1 MRVSLP
7 VDPNRKT
14 QSEVATVNGS
24 RVTDIPTPRII
35 AYDAT
40 RDNQLEFEWI
50 LMTEVHGKPL
60 AHNLRELDISA
71 KPNLTKRL
79 AQLSVSLWRKQIKVI
94 GNI

>member
-40 RDNQLEFEWI
+40 RDN
-50 LMTEVHGKPL
+50 
-60 AHNLRELDISA
+60 
-71 KPNLTKRL
+71 
-79 AQLSVSLWRKQIKVI
+79 
-94 GNI
+94 